1 MEGTVR
7 QLGNR
12 LSKAARLRGD
22 CITEGSRLAKR
33 IATSGM
39 VAALASSA
47 LITVLVVLIAAPLAH
62 LALSSVSA
70 PDGTGLTVGNYITA
84 FGRARHLQAIINTLI
99 LGVAVTALCLIMAV
113 PMAWAVARTDM
124 PWKNFIRFTVI
135 ATFITPSYLGG
146 VAWILL
152 GSPRAGLLNKLWMAA
167 TGAQSELINIYS
179 FAGLVFVVAA
189 YAYPYVFVSTSS
201 ALDLVS
207 TELEEAASIL
217 GSSRARTALKVTL
230 PLVAPAVLAGSIIV
244 FLDTIALFG
253 TPALIAIPAHINV
266 MTTQLWNFFEYP
278 VQVEVAAAYCMPLIA
293 ITMGLLWLQR
303 VALGRKGFV
312 TLTGKGGSRRM
323 LRLGNWRWVML
334 SYSLVVG
341 ALSVYLPFLV
351 IIQAAC
357 AKAWGR
363 GFSLSNLTLEN
374 FRYLLFDFAITRS
387 SIEHT
392 LVYSGVAATLS
403 VLLAFIV
410 AYVIN
415 RRLVGLGRL
424 LESLVMLPFVIPGI
438 VLGMAFYATFAP
450 WPFALNGTAA
460 IVILAFIVRFIPI
473 AYMSSSAAL
482 MTVNPEMEHAARI
495 IGAGWTRT
503 MRRILVP
510 LLKTSLA
517 GGWLLIFIPAAREL
531 STALFVIGPQTRVL
545 SILMLDLNEQGSFEN
560 LAAAGCIL
568 LLVMLTSLI
577 FGMRLLG
584 RDFMLR

>member
-1 MEGTVR
+1 MAVSLPE
-7 QLGNR
+7 NR
-12 LSKAARLRGD
+12 RRSL
-22 CITEGSRLAKR
+22 R
-33 IATSGM
+33 IATSGTM
-39 VAALASSA
+39 GALATAAL
-47 LITVLVVLIAAPLAH
+47 LTVLFVLIAAPLAH
-62 LALSSVSA
+62 LALSSVSV
-70 PDGTGLTVGNYITA
+70 PDGPGLTTANYVAA
-84 FGRARHLQAIINTLI
+84 FGRARHLQAITNTLI
-99 LGVAVTALCLIMAV
+99 LGIAATALCLVMAV
-113 PMAWAVARTDM
+113 PMAWAVSRTDM
-124 PWKNFIRFTVI
+124 PCKNLVRLTVI

-152 GSPRAGLLNKLWMAA
+152 GAPRAGLLNKLWMAA
-167 TGAQSELINIYS
+167 TGAQSEFMNIYS
-179 FAGLVFVVAA
+179 FAGLIFVVAI

-207 TELEEAASIL
+207 TELEEAARIL
-217 GSSRARTALKVTL
+217 GSSRARTALRVTL
-230 PLVAPAVLAGSIIV
+230 PLVAPAIFAGGIIV

-253 TPALIAIPAHINV
+253 TPALIAIPARINV

-293 ITMGLLWLQR
+293 ITTILLWLQR

-312 TLTGKGGSRRM
+312 TLTGKGGSRSL
-323 LRLGNWRWVML
+323 LRLGRWRWAALV
-334 SYSLVVG
+334 YCLVVG

-363 GFSLSNLTLEN
+363 GFSLSNMTLEN

-392 LVYSGVAATLS
+392 LVYSAAAATLS

-410 AYVIN
+410 AYIVN
-415 RRLVGLGRL
+415 RRLVRLSRL
-424 LESLVMLPFVIPGI
+424 LEALVMLPFVIPGI

-450 WPFALNGTAA
+450 APLALNGTAA

-482 MTVNPEMEHAARI
+482 TSINPEMEHAARI

-503 MRRILVP
+503 TRRILVP
-510 LLKTSLA
+510 LLKKTLA
-517 GGWLLIFIPAAREL
+517 GGWVLIFIPAAREL
-531 STALFVIGPQTRVL
+531 STALFVVGPQTRTL

-568 LLVMLTSLI
+568 LLVMLACLLI
-577 FGMRLLG
+577 GMRLLG
-584 RDFMLR
+584 RDFMLRQ

>member
-1 MEGTVR
+1 
-7 QLGNR
+7 
-12 LSKAARLRGD
+12 
-22 CITEGSRLAKR
+22 
-33 IATSGM
+33 
-39 VAALASSA
+39 
-47 LITVLVVLIAAPLAH
+47 
-62 LALSSVSA
+62 
-70 PDGTGLTVGNYITA
+70 
-84 FGRARHLQAIINTLI
+84 
-99 LGVAVTALCLIMAV
+99 
-113 PMAWAVARTDM
+113 
-124 PWKNFIRFTVI
+124 
-135 ATFITPSYLGG
+135 
-146 VAWILL
+146 
-152 GSPRAGLLNKLWMAA
+152 
-167 TGAQSELINIYS
+167 
-179 FAGLVFVVAA
+179 
-189 YAYPYVFVSTSS
+189 
-201 ALDLVS
+201 
-207 TELEEAASIL
+207 
-217 GSSRARTALKVTL
+217 
-230 PLVAPAVLAGSIIV
+230 
-244 FLDTIALFG
+244 
-253 TPALIAIPAHINV
+253 
-266 MTTQLWNFFEYP
+266 
-278 VQVEVAAAYCMPLIA
+278 
-293 ITMGLLWLQR
+293 
-303 VALGRKGFV
+303 
-312 TLTGKGGSRRM
+312 M

-334 SYSLVVG
+334 SYCLVVG

-410 AYVIN
+410 AYVVN